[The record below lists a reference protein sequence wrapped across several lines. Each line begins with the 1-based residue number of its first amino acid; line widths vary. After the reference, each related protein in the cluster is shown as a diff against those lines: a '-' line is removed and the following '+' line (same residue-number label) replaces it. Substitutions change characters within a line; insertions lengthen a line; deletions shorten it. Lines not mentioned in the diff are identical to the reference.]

1 MNPKKLAIVLSALS
15 LILVL
20 AAQAFSQSQ
29 TIYNNIPNPLP
40 GNLVSVAYEATGTSE
55 FGDRVTFAAGTNR
68 GLKTVVQTM
77 SSWGCQSGHWYSGD
91 CVTTPGATFS
101 LPITLNIY
109 NVGPGNAPG
118 SLIGSVTQ
126 TFAIPYRPSADLI
139 NCTGNLAGA
148 YPNPGDTGKWYD
160 ASTQTCFNGYATDIT
175 FNLGNLTVPDSV
187 IFGIAYN
194 TSHYGYA
201 PIGELAACYA
211 SSGGCGYDSL
221 NVAVSDPASSLS
233 VGSNPAPNDAYQFT
247 IYDSCTNGA
256 IMPFGLDAGCWTGY
270 KPATRFGAAFL
281 TKDQCQ
287 KGVEQQEK
295 DFNAAQ
301 KAADKAF
308 DDGQKAA
315 KKAFYAT
322 HPTAAQKKA
331 FDDLQDAQEKAFD
344 DAQKAAKDAFED
356 QYKADEKRCDQLPK
370 GDKDDKDDKK
380 DKDDKGHKDG
390 H

>member
-1 MNPKKLAIVLSALS
+1 MNPKKLAIVVSALS

-40 GNLVSVAYEATGTSE
+40 GNLVSVGYEATGTSE

-77 SSWGCQSGHWYSGD
+77 SSWGCQSGHWYSG

-126 TFAIPYRPSADLI
+126 TFAIPYRPSADLV
-139 NCTGNLAGA
+139 NCTAG
-148 YPNPGDTGKWYD
+148 TWFE
-160 ASTQTCFNGYATDIT
+160 ASTGTCFNGYATNIT

-194 TSHYGYA
+194 TSHYGYV
-201 PIGELAACYA
+201 PIGQQAPCYT

-221 NVAVSDPASSLS
+221 NVAVSDPVSSLS
-233 VGSNPAPNDAYQFT
+233 VGSNPAPNDAYQDT
-247 IYDSCTNGA
+247 IYSSCTGGA
-256 IMPFGLDAGCWTGY
+256 IIPFGLDAGCWTGY

-322 HPTAAQKKA
+322 HSTAAQKKA

-356 QYKADEKRCDQLPK
+356 QYKADEKRCDQLPQ
-370 GDKDDKDDKK
+370 GDKDDN
-380 DKDDKGHKDG
+380 DKDDKGDKHD